1 MQSELKSKL
10 IPVIL
15 DTQEIDAL
23 FVADPRSF
31 GLVYQILKSLN
42 RLCVQKTSRT
52 SGHCIHFA
60 AYGSNP
66 KILQVIFLLSEIEFK
81 NASQTLKRRE
91 LQFTI
96 DPQEYLRGYIATAL
110 LTLKSMG
117 QETASDS
124 TELLL
129 RNAF

>member
-1 MQSELKSKL
+1 MRKE
-10 IPVIL
+10 
-15 DTQEIDAL
+15 
-23 FVADPRSF
+23 
-31 GLVYQILKSLN
+31 N
-42 RLCVQKTSRT
+42 SRT
-52 SGHCIHFA
+52 SGHYIHFA

-66 KILQVIFLLSEIEFK
+66 KILQVIFLLSEIELK
-81 NASQTLKRRE
+81 NVSQTLKRME

-117 QETASDS
+117 QEAPSDS